1 MIFVYFSK
9 FMYKKCYKLY
19 SVPKAA
25 IGVINLTVIEKVIM
39 LRAVKVFFVEFQ
51 SKYMISSYI
60 QEIFS
65 FEKRY

>member
-1 MIFVYFSK
+1 
-9 FMYKKCYKLY
+9 MYKKCYKLY
-19 SVPKAA
+19 SVPKAV

-39 LRAVKVFFVEFQ
+39 LRGVKVFFVEFQ